1 MALHDELLEL
11 SFALSG
17 STKQAYRRRSVS
29 SAYYAL
35 FHRLAFE
42 SSSLFFPLPSDVLLH
57 AATTRALDHKTMSN
71 VCQGFAGLS
80 VLKGQIQ
87 QLLGSTEIPEDLR
100 SVSRLF
106 FELQVARHRADYDI
120 RAVFTP
126 TEAKKYCLGTKRAFT
141 ELDRC
146 RAEPV
151 YRLFLGCLLFASSW
165 RS

>member
-35 FHRLAFE
+35 FHRLAHE
-42 SSSLFFPLPSDVLLH
+42 SSSLFFPEPPDALLH

-106 FELQVARHRADYDI
+106 FELQVARHRRGLRYT
-120 RAVFTP
+120 R
-126 TEAKKYCLGTKRAFT
+126 R
-141 ELDRC
+141 
-146 RAEPV
+146 V
-151 YRLFLGCLLFASSW
+151 YSYRGQEILPRDQAGIH
-165 RS
+165 RTGQVPR